1 MDNLVKCASCEID
14 KQRTEF
20 SRSTLKAKYVFHCK
34 SCCKIRNN
42 NTYRKKLIKP
52 AIQIE
57 LVADTQ
63 KTCSKCKVE
72 QSVVNFQ
79 KHPLSKDGH
88 QSICKSC
95 QRSKYTPTGNPCGRK
110 PVKIV
115 KLEY

>member
-1 MDNLVKCASCEID
+1 MDDLVNCTSCEIA

-20 SRSTLKAKYVFHCK
+20 SRTTLKAKNIFHCK

-42 NTYRKKLIKP
+42 NSYRKKLIKP
-52 AIQIE
+52 ANQIE
-57 LVADTQ
+57 PDADTQ

-79 KHPLSKDGH
+79 KHPLSKDGC
-88 QSICKSC
+88 QTICKTC
-95 QRSKYTPTGNPCGRK
+95 QRTKYIKTGKPRGRK

-115 KLEY
+115 KLE